1 MDCLPFVSFP
11 QSCAIKGRPRLL
23 PSAPSS
29 ALKLPSNRLLL
40 FCHGEAHCGFS
51 LPDFIRPT
59 TARGKGVVVCSVGR
73 DDSSSSSKIS
83 SAARIRGEVIA
94 PFRSLRIFFYLAFVG
109 SGSIGTLV
117 SLPRLFAALRH
128 APNASPITD
137 VLTGLGIDLVAV
149 VVFAL
154 LYRSEVKAR
163 DLQLAKLSREENLAS
178 LKVELRNKK
187 VVSLGQLR
195 GIARLVLVVGPASF
209 LEEACRASE
218 PYFLKLVERGVAVIS
233 FATDGQVPNLN
244 FSSDAMLKDKSEGAS
259 IEVEKLWRGVPIYT
273 TEWTRWLT
281 EQKQLASVPADS
293 PVYLSLRLDGRVRGS
308 GTGLP
313 PWGAFVAQLPP
324 MKGMWSGVL
333 DGMDG
338 RI

>member
-1 MDCLPFVSFP
+1 MDCLPFASSP
-11 QSCAIKGRPRLL
+11 QCCATNGRPRLL
-23 PSAPSS
+23 LPMPSS
-29 ALKLPSNRLLL
+29 ALKLPSNRLLFL
-40 FCHGEAHCGFS
+40 GHGDSLSSFS
-51 LPDFIRPT
+51 LHDRIRPMIT
-59 TARGKGVVVCSVGR
+59 CGKGVVVCSAGS
-73 DDSSSSSKIS
+73 DDSSSPSKIS
-83 SAARIRGEVIA
+83 ATARIRSEVIA
-94 PFRSLRIFFYLAFVG
+94 PFRALRMFFYLAFVG
-109 SGSIGTLV
+109 SGSIGALI
-117 SLPRLFAALRH
+117 SLPRLIAAIGH
-128 APNASPITD
+128 APNASPVTE

-163 DLQLAKLSREENLAS
+163 DVQIAKISREETLAS
-178 LKVELRNKK
+178 LKVELRNKR
-187 VVSLGQLR
+187 VVGLGQLR
-195 GIARLVLVVGPASF
+195 GIARLVIVVGPASH

-218 PYFLKLVERGVAVIS
+218 PYFLQLVERGVAVIS
-233 FATDGQVPNLN
+233 FATDGQVPNLEYSADN
-244 FSSDAMLKDKSEGAS
+244 ESKDESEGAS
-259 IEVEKLWRGVPIYT
+259 VKAEKLWRGVPIYT
-273 TEWTRWLT
+273 TEWTRWLM
-281 EQKQLASVPADS
+281 EQKKLANVPADS

>member
-1 MDCLPFVSFP
+1 M
-11 QSCAIKGRPRLL
+11 
-23 PSAPSS
+23 
-29 ALKLPSNRLLL
+29 
-40 FCHGEAHCGFS
+40 
-51 LPDFIRPT
+51 
-59 TARGKGVVVCSVGR
+59 
-73 DDSSSSSKIS
+73 
-83 SAARIRGEVIA
+83 
-94 PFRSLRIFFYLAFVG
+94 FFYLAFVG
-109 SGSIGTLV
+109 SGSIGALI
-117 SLPRLFAALRH
+117 SLPRLIAAIGH
-128 APNASPITD
+128 APNASPVTE

-163 DLQLAKLSREENLAS
+163 DVQIAKISREETLAS
-178 LKVELRNKK
+178 LKVELRNKR
-187 VVSLGQLR
+187 VVGLGQLR
-195 GIARLVLVVGPASF
+195 GIARLVIVVGPASH

-218 PYFLKLVERGVAVIS
+218 PYFLQLVERGVAVIS
-233 FATDGQVPNLN
+233 FATDGQVPNLEYSADN
-244 FSSDAMLKDKSEGAS
+244 ESKDESEGAS
-259 IEVEKLWRGVPIYT
+259 VKAEKLWRGVPIYT
-273 TEWTRWLT
+273 TEWTRWLM
-281 EQKQLASVPADS
+281 EQKKLANVPADS